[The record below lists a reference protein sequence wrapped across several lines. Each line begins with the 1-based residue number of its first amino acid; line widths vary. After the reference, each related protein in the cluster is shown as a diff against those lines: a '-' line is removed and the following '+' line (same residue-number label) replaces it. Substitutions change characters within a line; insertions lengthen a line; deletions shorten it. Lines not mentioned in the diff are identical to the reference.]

1 MQEQLLPTQVP
12 RFELNINDE
21 QLQNLLRDMQFALDN
36 QATEME
42 RLRKEVAV
50 KPSEFVVLS
59 VLIADL

>member
-21 QLQNLLRDMQFALDN
+21 QLQNLLRDMQFALEN

-42 RLRKEVAV
+42 RLKKEVAA
-50 KPSEFVVLS
+50 KPSEFLVRPR
-59 VLIADL
+59 